1 MISVTDA
8 QLQLSNLIKGVNQS
22 SQPIVIAGETGN
34 AVLLSESN
42 WSAIQ
47 ETLYL
52 LSSSGFRESIH
63 DGMNTSIEQVRS
75 GARLVNCQ
83 LLHTQQSSIEEP
95 NFP

>member
-8 QLQLSNLIKGVNQS
+8 QSQLSNLIKGVNQS

-34 AVLLSESN
+34 AVLLSESD

-52 LSSSGFRESIH
+52 LSIPGFRESIH
-63 DGMNTSIEQVRS
+63 DGMSTPIE
-75 GARLVNCQ
+75 NCDRI
-83 LLHTQQSSIEEP
+83 L
-95 NFP
+95 F